1 MSRSLQRRV
10 ARWLVGVLLLAQMAV
25 ASYACPLLSA
35 ALQAG
40 EAPQAVARQPAAQAM
55 AAAMPDCSEMAG
67 ALDPG
72 SANLCAEH
80 CKYGQQSDQVP
91 SLLLPVALLL
101 VLYSTAAA
109 PATVLPG
116 ATAAA
121 QAARLAPPPGHA
133 VLHCVYRL

>member
-10 ARWLVGVLLLAQMAV
+10 AHWLVGVLLLAQMAV
-25 ASYACPLLSA
+25 ASYACPVLSA

-40 EAPQAVARQPAAQAM
+40 EAPQAVALQPAAQAM

-67 ALDPG
+67 AADSG

-80 CKYGQQSDQVP
+80 CKYGQQSDQAP
-91 SLLLPVALLL
+91 SLLLPVALLT
-101 VLYSTAAA
+101 VLYTTPPASA
-109 PATVLPG
+109 PALPS
-116 ATAAA
+116 AAAAA
-121 QAARLAPPPGHA
+121 QDARLAPPPGHA